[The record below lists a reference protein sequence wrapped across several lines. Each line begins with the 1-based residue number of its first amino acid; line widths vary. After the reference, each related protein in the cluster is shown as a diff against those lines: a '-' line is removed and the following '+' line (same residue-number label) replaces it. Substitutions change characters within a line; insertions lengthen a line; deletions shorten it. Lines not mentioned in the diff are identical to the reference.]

1 MLELLREVKVEEFIE
16 NFKTKSIYE
25 ILEATMEFNNYRNYY
40 TIDKMGIVKT
50 KSSNESLVKLTLIG
64 NDFLTEYFQ
73 KGLFITEKRK
83 IHKIDRLSDFT
94 VEHLEQNLYKVF
106 FNRDINIAYRYVKEF
121 ILKDKE
127 FFIKKLAHFILLNDL
142 NSNKSLITLAFIK
155 ALENVN
161 KKNIDSVIYSY
172 LPYIVMFPSI
182 IENKENFQ
190 ITTYDIDKLNLNAL
204 AYLNLIELAYDDY
217 HKIYFGKLSDYIM
230 FNRNSFDNNKELFER
245 LSENKDELYKMWS
258 RA

>member
-1 MLELLREVKVEEFIE
+1 MLELLREVKVEEFVE

-25 ILEATMEFNNYRNYY
+25 ILEATIEFNNYRNYY
-40 TIDKMGIVKT
+40 NIDKMGIVKT
-50 KSSNESLVKLTLIG
+50 KSSNESLIKLTLIG
-64 NDFLTEYFQ
+64 NEFLSDYFQ

-127 FFIKKLAHFILLNDL
+127 FFIKKLSHFILLNDL
-142 NSNKSLITLAFIK
+142 NSNKSLIALAFIK

-172 LPYIVMFPSI
+172 LPYIVTFPSI
-182 IENKENFQ
+182 IENNENLQ
-190 ITTYDIDKLNLNAL
+190 IKIYDIENLDLNAL
-204 AYLNLIELAYDDY
+204 AYLNLIKFAYEDY
-217 HKIYFGKLSDYIM
+217 NKIYFGKLSKYIECKK
-230 FNRNSFDNNKELFER
+230 NSFTNDKELFER
-245 LSENKDELYKMWS
+245 LCENKDELYKMWS